1 MEDTIEVIF
10 ARPCQCCGSH
20 LLDGT
25 LVEKD
30 RLCVSQHGATDE
42 PLALIGRG
50 EESWVLGER
59 GTRVPPVRPV
69 PWRAGSNLY

>member
-50 EESWVLGER
+50 EES
-59 GTRVPPVRPV
+59 
-69 PWRAGSNLY
+69 